1 MIKLVKSNIHKDRGV
16 LAAFLLI
23 ITISTML
30 LHTGLFVSRYDK
42 IYDEEAKRQNISDA
56 SILCAGDKVDI
67 EKTIEAVS
75 DVESYRMSEIVYADM
90 VEYTKKDSDENKKI
104 EFIKDLK
111 LVIEEL
117 NK

>member
-42 IYDEEAKRQNISDA
+42 IYD
-56 SILCAGDKVDI
+56 
-67 EKTIEAVS
+67 
-75 DVESYRMSEIVYADM
+75 
-90 VEYTKKDSDENKKI
+90 
-104 EFIKDLK
+104 
-111 LVIEEL
+111 
-117 NK
+117 